1 VITIT
6 AEGLAAVRQHFFDMA
21 LRSRDLSP
29 AWEEFLTW
37 WAEMNKEQFSSRGA
51 RWRTPWK
58 PLAPS
63 TVRQKRNQ
71 GFLSE
76 SLVRTTSLRGEL
88 TRRPLGV
95 EHIRAQEVTGGTSLS
110 YAKFHQ
116 RGTKKMPAR
125 RLVNA
130 EAVTR
135 EGAASS
141 VIASWIIHGEP
152 STAGGLR
159 LEG

>member
-1 VITIT
+1 MITVT
-6 AEGLAAVRQHFFDMA
+6 ADGLAAVRQHFFDMA
-21 LRSRDLSP
+21 ARSRDLSP

-63 TVRQKRNQ
+63 TVRQKRNR
-71 GFLSE
+71 GFLNE

-95 EHIRAQEVTGGTSLS
+95 EHIRAQEVTGGTNLS

-130 EAVTR
+130 EAVAR

-141 VIASWIIHGEP
+141 VIASWIIRGKP